1 MTRDPVQSTALV
13 LVAHGDRG
21 GSKRNCWLWSHVEA
35 LKQQTRFCRV
45 AAGLLKGAPSLEEAL
60 AKVCRGR
67 ARRVLVYP
75 VCMSNGYFVNTVL
88 ADRVSAAECPLPVNI
103 LSPLGLDP
111 RLPPLFLEQSL
122 AAAQASGYASET
134 TRLLVVG
141 HGSKFGPA
149 SALATERMAA
159 ELRRAR
165 RFCKVEP
172 AFLEEPPFL
181 HDALTSD
188 RGPTVIAGFFSGEG
202 MHARGDVPAAIEETG
217 ADATYTGAIG
227 VDGRIPSLIEAAVA
241 DELLSAG

>member
-1 MTRDPVQSTALV
+1 MTETSVDSTALV

-21 GSKRNCWLWSHVEA
+21 DDTRNRWLWSHVEA
-35 LKQQTRFCRV
+35 LECSTRFCRV
-45 AAGLLKGAPSLEEAL
+45 EGGLLKGTPTLEEAL
-60 AKVCRGR
+60 AKVGR
-67 ARRVLVYP
+67 SKARRVLVYP

-88 ADRVSAAECPLPVNI
+88 AGRVSAADCPLPVSI

-111 RLPPLFLEQSL
+111 RLPPLCLEQSL
-122 AAAQASGYASET
+122 AAARASGYASET

-149 SALATERMAA
+149 SALATERMAE

-181 HDALTSD
+181 YDALASD
-188 RGPTVIAGFFSGEG
+188 RGPTVVAGFFSGEG

-227 VDGRIPSLIEAAVA
+227 VDRRIPGLIEAAVA
-241 DELLSAG
+241 DELVRS